1 MINLNQIRQIR
12 IPWQRKIYAKILRS
26 YFCGFAPRVISRTAW
41 WFLYDFCFFL
51 RFLRILPPTLNDKKL
66 LKFTAPTVA
75 AFILY
80 WILLFLKRTLRQI
93 RRHFISRLFCCF
105 YFILGLIKIYRARCR
120 AHFLHLNKLITAQT
134 RTFLAAFAYVRCD
147 DFDPRSRKKALN
159 LDARL
164 SQTILDRQILPA
176 LYFSA
181 DRSAFKA
188 LL

>member
-1 MINLNQIRQIR
+1 M
-12 IPWQRKIYAKILRS
+12 
-26 YFCGFAPRVISRTAW
+26 PRVISRTAR

-105 YFILGLIKIYRARCR
+105 SLFWAFIECFYYLSRPLPCS
-120 AHFLHLNKLITAQT
+120 FLHLNKLITAQT

-147 DFDPRSRKKALN
+147 DFDARSRKKALN

-164 SQTILDRQILPA
+164 SSQTLLDRQVLPA
-176 LYFSA
+176 PYLSA

>member
-12 IPWQRKIYAKILRS
+12 IPWQRKICAKILRS
-26 YFCGFAPRVISRTAW
+26 YFCGFAPRVISRTAL
-41 WFLYDFCFFL
+41 WFLYDFYFFL
-51 RFLRILPPTLNDKKL
+51 RFLRILPPALNDKKL

-80 WILLFLKRTLRQI
+80 WILLFLKHKFDDIL
-93 RRHFISRLFCCF
+93 FLVFCCF

-147 DFDPRSRKKALN
+147 DFDARSRKKALN

-176 LYFSA
+176 PYLSA